1 MMNCA
6 GVLKLVEYVDQ
17 HSKILR
23 SIVLSCILDGK
34 RAHTELRF
42 GIVMSH

>member
-1 MMNCA
+1 MNCA
-6 GVLKLVEYVDQ
+6 GVLKFGRNVDQ

-34 RAHTELRF
+34 KAHSELLTLA
-42 GIVMSH
+42 